1 MGWEP
6 GSLRD
11 DMCIYYAP
19 GYVGLQQVQR
29 SVSEHWCCVHQCHI
43 CHLVVFSPSL
53 YGATCSDAM
62 FMIFDSHFFSL
73 SLYGAT
79 YSDAMFSIRLFSVR
93 PYMVL
98 RAATPCFYRHVF
110 PPCLLSFFCS
120 WYFALRLL
128 RCIIHLFIYIFS
140 FFVALINIYHFWF
153 LVLHHSI

>member
-1 MGWEP
+1 
-6 GSLRD
+6 
-11 DMCIYYAP
+11 MCIYYAP
-19 GYVGLQQVQR
+19 GFVGLQQVQR

-79 YSDAMFSIRLFSVR
+79 YSDVMFSIRLFSVR

-110 PPCLLSFFCS
+110 TAMFFRHVSFLFFVVDISLSVCLGE
-120 WYFALRLL
+120 
-128 RCIIHLFIYIFS
+128 LFIYLFI
-140 FFVALINIYHFWF
+140 F
-153 LVLHHSI
+153 LVSLSLSLIFIIFGS